1 MEPSERP
8 SREASPGLRLG
19 AIAGIPVY
27 ASASWII
34 AAVVITLIF
43 APAVSARVPGIGVA
57 EAHLVAF
64 VFAVLLYAS
73 VLLHELG
80 HALTALRLGLPVRRI
95 TLHLLGGVSEISEE
109 PPTPGREVLVSAAGP
124 LLSLVVGGVALA
136 ATAAVE
142 DGTVAHVVLLQL
154 AVANLLVAGFNL
166 LPGLPLDGG
175 RLLRAAVWAGTGR
188 PNAGTRAAAY
198 VGRGL
203 ALLVVAIP
211 VGLAAAS
218 GGQPSLLGL
227 LWAAL
232 IAAFI
237 WSGATQA
244 LTSVRLRERLPELRA
259 AAFARRALPV
269 LPDVPLGEALRRLQA
284 DGAGALVVVD
294 RDDRPIGIVSE
305 AAVKATPLERRPWVP
320 VGDLARRIEPGSPVA
335 FDLQGEDLVR
345 ALGGSGERLVVDDEG
360 HVFGVLSV
368 EDVGR
373 ALSRR

>member
-1 MEPSERP
+1 MEQPEPPAR
-8 SREASPGLRLG
+8 RAGPGQRLG
-19 AIAGIPVY
+19 SVAGVPVY
-27 ASASWII
+27 ASASWVI
-34 AAVVITLIF
+34 AAVVITVIF
-43 APAVSARVPGIGVA
+43 APAVTAQVPGIGA
-57 EAHLVAF
+57 FEAHLVAF

-73 VLLHELG
+73 VFVHELG

-95 TLHLLGGVSEISEE
+95 TLHLLGGVSEIAEE
-109 PPTPGREVLVSAAGP
+109 PPTPGRELLVSAAGP
-124 LLSLVVGGVALA
+124 LLSLVIGGVALVA
-136 ATAAVE
+136 ARVVE
-142 DGTVAHVVLLQL
+142 DGTFAFVLLMQL
-154 AVANLLVAGFNL
+154 AIANLLVAAFNL

-175 RLLRAAVWAGTGR
+175 RLLRAAVWAATGR
-188 PNAGTRAAAY
+188 PNAGTRVAAY

-203 ALLVVAIP
+203 ALLVVAAPIAIAL
-211 VGLAAAS
+211 GS

-244 LTSVRLRERLPELRA
+244 LASARLRERLPELRA
-259 AAFARRALPV
+259 AAFTRRALPV
-269 LPDVPLGEALRRLQA
+269 LADLPLAEALRRLQA
-284 DGAGALVVVD
+284 EGAGALVVVD
-294 RDDRPIGIVSE
+294 REDRPIGIVSE
-305 AAVKATPLERRPWVP
+305 AAVRATPIERRPWVP

-345 ALGGSGERLVVDDEG
+345 ALGGPGERLVVDAQG
-360 HVFGVLSV
+360 RVFGVLSV